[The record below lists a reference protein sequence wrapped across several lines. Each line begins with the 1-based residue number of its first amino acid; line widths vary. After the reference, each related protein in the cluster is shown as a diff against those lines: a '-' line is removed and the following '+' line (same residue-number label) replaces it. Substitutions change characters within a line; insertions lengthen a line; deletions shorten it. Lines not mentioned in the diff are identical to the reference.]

1 MLPRSPR
8 FITRLFQPLGWL
20 ALAMTAPICRGAEIQ
35 PDQIVLSGP
44 GASQQLV
51 ITGQGCE
58 LKSSDA
64 SIVSIDKLRRA
75 AVAGKPGEAE
85 IRAKCG
91 SETALVHVQVRNL
104 ESTQLEPRFS
114 PDVISIL
121 TTKGCNGSGCH
132 GSPAGQNG
140 FKLSLFGY
148 DVNADHEMIVR
159 KHDGRRVN
167 LANPEQSLI
176 LRKPLFEIPHGGGRL
191 LTRDSEEYKTLS
203 LWLRQGAKLQSGG
216 PRLLKLEIYPREA
229 ILSGEGTVQPVSV
242 IGRLSDGTTRD
253 MTREV
258 RYATSDESVA
268 RMEAGP
274 SVKAGGRGLAT
285 ILARGMG
292 QVAAM
297 RIGVRDASLISEPEP
312 PANNFIDKLVAARQR
327 MLNVKPAALS
337 FDSEFLR
344 RVYLDTIGRPP
355 TPEETRGFAKDP
367 NRAALID
374 SLLARTEYAAFW
386 TVKFED
392 WFRNNQLNSQGRS
405 MGVFKDWLTECLSE
419 DRPYDQMVRQILTSE
434 GDTFLSPATAFW
446 APATDFMQ
454 KKFEVTKATPT
465 VTRLF
470 LGVRLECAECHNH
483 PLENFTQDDFY
494 GMAAFFARLRVK
506 HGYGEYRRTWYLED
520 EGEIEHPVTKNPV
533 PPKFLNGDTVRENG
547 TEDRRVALAR
557 WITSPENPYFTR
569 ATVNR
574 VWHEYFQTGIV
585 EPYDDLRLSNPPSN
599 PPLLDRLARFFG
611 DSGFRLKALHRII
624 LNSRTYQLSSHPAKD
639 SHNPEQL
646 ERLLFA
652 RYQPR
657 KLPAETLLD
666 SISQVS
672 GVLHTFTNHPPGTRA
687 VDVYQPDGP
696 DYFLVTFGF
705 PRRDILCERQ
715 ATPTLGQALHLLN
728 GKTIQAKIEDKNNIL
743 AGLENLPD
751 AEIVRMLYERAFAR
765 QPSTSEVGSVVE
777 YLTSERAAGRTRRKA
792 LEGLL
797 WATLVSKEFQ
807 LNH

>member
-1 MLPRSPR
+1 M
-8 FITRLFQPLGWL
+8 
-20 ALAMTAPICRGAEIQ
+20 
-35 PDQIVLSGP
+35 
-44 GASQQLV
+44 
-51 ITGQGCE
+51 
-58 LKSSDA
+58 
-64 SIVSIDKLRRA
+64 
-75 AVAGKPGEAE
+75 
-85 IRAKCG
+85 
-91 SETALVHVQVRNL
+91 
-104 ESTQLEPRFS
+104 
-114 PDVISIL
+114 
-121 TTKGCNGSGCH
+121 
-132 GSPAGQNG
+132 
-140 FKLSLFGY
+140 
-148 DVNADHEMIVR
+148 
-159 KHDGRRVN
+159 
-167 LANPEQSLI
+167 
-176 LRKPLFEIPHGGGRL
+176 
-191 LTRDSEEYKTLS
+191 TRDSEEYKTLL

-216 PRLLKLEIYPREA
+216 PRLQKLEIYPQEA
-229 ILSGEGTVQPVSV
+229 VLSGEGATQPVSV

-274 SVKAGGRGLAT
+274 AVKAGGRGLAT

-297 RIGVRDASLISEPEP
+297 RVGVRDASSIPEVDP
-312 PANNFIDKLVAARQR
+312 PANNFIDTLVAARLR
-327 MLNVKPAALS
+327 AMNVKPAALS
-337 FDSEFLR
+337 SDSEFLR

-355 TPEETRGFAKDP
+355 TPEETRAFARDP
-367 NRAALID
+367 NRTALID
-374 SLLARTEYAAFW
+374 SLLARPEYAPFW

-405 MGVFKDWLTECLSE
+405 MGVFKDWIRECLSE
-419 DRPYDQMVRQILTSE
+419 DRPYDEMVREILTSE

-470 LGVRLECAECHNH
+470 LGIRLECAECHNH

-520 EGEIEHPVTKNPV
+520 EGEIEHPVTKQPV
-533 PPKFLNGDTVRENG
+533 APKFLGGETVRDDG
-547 TEDRRVALAR
+547 AEDRRVALAR
-557 WITSPENPYFTR
+557 WMTSPQNPYFAR

-574 VWHEYFQTGIV
+574 MWHEYFQTGIV
-585 EPYDDLRLSNPPSN
+585 EPYDDLRLSNPPTN
-599 PPLLDRLARFFG
+599 PELLDRLARFFA
-611 DSGFRLKALHRII
+611 DSGFRLKALHRVI
-624 LNSRTYQLSSHPAKD
+624 LNSRTYQLSSRPAEG

-657 KLPAETLLD
+657 RLAAETLLD
-666 SISQVS
+666 AISQVS
-672 GVLHTFTNHPPGTRA
+672 GVPHTLHQSSEGHPGHGRLPTRRPRLFPGHFRISAARHFVRTPANANPRPGLA
-687 VDVYQPDGP
+687 PDK
-696 DYFLVTFGF
+696 
-705 PRRDILCERQ
+705 RQ
-715 ATPTLGQALHLLN
+715 NNSGQSR
-728 GKTIQAKIEDKNNIL
+728 GKSNIL
-743 AGLENLPD
+743 AAWENLPD
-751 AEIVRMLYERAFAR
+751 GEVARTLYERAFAR
-765 QPSTSEVGSVVE
+765 RPSAAELSSVAE
-777 YLTSERAAGRTRRKA
+777 YLASEKAAGRTRRKA